1 MSLRNVI
8 SPCIGHHVVVC
19 TIHPAGMA
27 AVADLRRLYK
37 HICGRRGESSGV
49 CGQAENPRCAVLRR
63 MLLAPVLCIMAMLT
77 GVSCAVHEW
86 PEPTPAGV
94 VLNLDFNTEM
104 PQFMVLDA
112 DGTRA
117 SRDGNDY
124 ELRYTVEAYR
134 QLSDGSW
141 SETPHGRY
149 TFTKTDLS
157 DLNTSLR
164 LNIDEGSY
172 RFYVWTDFVLKSTA
186 ADFFYDTGNFRSI
199 RLQGEHEGDNDF
211 RDAFTGSADLKVL
224 RRSAS
229 QMPSTVTVPMER
241 PLAKFEFVSTDLQE
255 FITKTM
261 EEMLRKDSEKGD
273 KPGKDSGKED
283 DGDGTKSP
291 VVDLNKFRV
300 VFYYSGYMPCAFN
313 MMDNKPCDSATGV
326 RFSSTIRAVD
336 AHEARLGFDYVFVN
350 GKESSVMVTVGL
362 FDEEGTQLSMSN
374 QIEVPIKRSMLTVV
388 KGSFL
393 MQNTG
398 GGVTI
403 DPGFDGE
410 YNIVLR

>member
-8 SPCIGHHVVVC
+8 SSFLHHRVVVC
-19 TIHPAGMA
+19 DDHSVSRMG
-27 AVADLRRLYK
+27 VVCLRRF
-37 HICGRRGESSGV
+37 IPARAGESRHARLHIATALML
-49 CGQAENPRCAVLRR
+49 CVLAIF
-63 MLLAPVLCIMAMLT
+63 MGT
-77 GVSCAVHEW
+77 SCAVHEW

-94 VLNLDFNTEM
+94 ILNLDFNTEM
-104 PQFMVLDA
+104 PQFMVLDVN
-112 DGTRA
+112 GTRA

-149 TFTKTDLS
+149 TFTKEDLS
-157 DLNTSLR
+157 DLNTTVR
-164 LNIDEGSY
+164 LDIDEGTY
-172 RFYVWTDFVLKSTA
+172 RFYVWTDFVLKGTA
-186 ADFFYDTGNFRSI
+186 ADYFYTTGNFRSI

-211 RDAFTGSADLKVL
+211 RDAFVGNADLTV
-224 RRSAS
+224 RRFSAS
-229 QMPSTVTVPMER
+229 QTPSTVTVPMER

-261 EEMLRKDSEKGD
+261 EEMLRKDSGKAD
-273 KPGKDSGKED
+273 KPGKDSGDE
-283 DGDGTKSP
+283 GDGTKSP

-326 RFSSTIRAVD
+326 RFNSTIRAVD
-336 AHEARLGFDYVFVN
+336 DHEARLGFDYVFVN

-398 GGVTI
+398 GGVAI
-403 DPGFDGE
+403 DPDFDGE